1 MKAFKRKIFS
11 GSKNDWDAPT
21 SPSSASGSLKFGDD
35 LESGDSLSRSM
46 SDNEELG
53 FGLSA
58 AEAAVLLKIHGRN
71 ELPTKIIPKWYIF
84 LSLLWE
90 PMPVM
95 IWIAIGIEA
104 ALGKWMD
111 MSILLAI
118 QMANASIA
126 FYETT
131 KSGDAVAALKASLR
145 PEATVKRDGIWRS
158 IDAALLVPGDL
169 VLLSTGSAVPADCK
183 VFEGSVEID
192 QSSLTGESIP
202 ITVFKGESCK
212 MGSTVARGEV
222 DALVLATGANTFFG
236 RTASLLQND
245 GELSNLQNILMD
257 IMIVLVVISLT
268 LCAVVYLHLAHITSV
283 VEALSFTVV
292 LMVASIPLAIEIVTT
307 TTLALG
313 SKELSKHGRLA
324 ECPVYHKGETQ
335 YSLLRYAAMATK
347 WKEPPKDAL
356 DTLTLSAAD
365 IASLAT
371 IEQLHHMPFDPVV
384 KRTESTIRD
393 RVTGQIYKTTKGA
406 PHVIIRLIAANYHT
420 HSSHAVDTV
429 PAISGIA
436 NLEESNGTHNSD
448 SIYSDKSRA
457 GLIAETCRRLD
468 LGSHIMAA
476 DVLPSLDVNTR
487 QKPPNLARDYGNMIL
502 EADGDT
508 ITVLTMYV

>member
-158 IDAALLVPGDL
+158 IDA
-169 VLLSTGSAVPADCK
+169 
-183 VFEGSVEID
+183 
-192 QSSLTGESIP
+192 
-202 ITVFKGESCK
+202 
-212 MGSTVARGEV
+212 
-222 DALVLATGANTFFG
+222 
-236 RTASLLQND
+236 
-245 GELSNLQNILMD
+245 
-257 IMIVLVVISLT
+257 
-268 LCAVVYLHLAHITSV
+268 
-283 VEALSFTVV
+283 
-292 LMVASIPLAIEIVTT
+292 
-307 TTLALG
+307 
-313 SKELSKHGRLA
+313 
-324 ECPVYHKGETQ
+324 
-335 YSLLRYAAMATK
+335 
-347 WKEPPKDAL
+347 
-356 DTLTLSAAD
+356 
-365 IASLAT
+365 
-371 IEQLHHMPFDPVV
+371 
-384 KRTESTIRD
+384 
-393 RVTGQIYKTTKGA
+393 
-406 PHVIIRLIAANYHT
+406 
-420 HSSHAVDTV
+420 
-429 PAISGIA
+429 
-436 NLEESNGTHNSD
+436 
-448 SIYSDKSRA
+448 
-457 GLIAETCRRLD
+457 
-468 LGSHIMAA
+468 
-476 DVLPSLDVNTR
+476 
-487 QKPPNLARDYGNMIL
+487 
-502 EADGDT
+502 
-508 ITVLTMYV
+508 